1 MDFHFARRPAQH
13 KVSKFPS
20 SAARLLYP
28 DQALAANQD
37 GVLAGL
43 GFWML
48 ASPWLFQFSGSSTP
62 RWTALILG
70 ALVVLMAFENKLWP
84 SRYGQWAALMLGLLL
99 FCSPFLLNGY
109 HPPQAAANAVTIG
122 AALVGWSGW
131 SLARQHDERV
141 AAGLSS
147 RL

>member
-1 MDFHFARRPAQH
+1 MDFHFLRSSAQH
-13 KVSKFPS
+13 KL
-20 SAARLLYP
+20 SASPTVAANLLVP
-28 DQALAANQD
+28 DQELAANQD
-37 GVLAGL
+37 FVLAGL
-43 GFWML
+43 GSWIMV
-48 ASPWLFQFSGSSTP
+48 SPWLFQFSDAFTP
-62 RWTALILG
+62 RWTALIVG
-70 ALVVLMAFENKLWP
+70 VLVVLMAFENKLWP
-84 SRYGQWAALMLGLLL
+84 SRYGQWATLALGLVL
-99 FCSPFLLNGY
+99 FCSPFLLSGY

>member
-1 MDFHFARRPAQH
+1 MI
-13 KVSKFPS
+13 
-20 SAARLLYP
+20 
-28 DQALAANQD
+28 
-37 GVLAGL
+37 
-43 GFWML
+43 
-48 ASPWLFQFSGSSTP
+48 ASPWLFQFAGSFTP
-62 RWTALILG
+62 RWTALIIG

-99 FCSPFLLNGY
+99 FCSPFLLAGY

-122 AALVGWSGW
+122 AALIGWSGW

-141 AAGLSS
+141 AAGLSA

>member
-1 MDFHFARRPAQH
+1 MDFHYSRRSVQDKIKA
-13 KVSKFPS
+13 FPS
-20 SAARLLYP
+20 SKARLLYP
-28 DQALAANQD
+28 DQELAANQD
-37 GVLAGL
+37 YVLAGL
-43 GFWML
+43 GVWMV
-48 ASPWLFQFSGSSTP
+48 ASPWLFQFSDASMP
-62 RWTALILG
+62 RWTALVVG

-84 SRYGQWAALMLGLLL
+84 SRYGQWAALALGLLL
-99 FCSPFLLNGY
+99 FCSPFLLGGY

-141 AAGLSS
+141 AAGLSA

>member
-1 MDFHFARRPAQH
+1 MDFHFLRSSEQH
-13 KVSKFPS
+13 KLSASPPAPS
-20 SAARLLYP
+20 HLLVP
-28 DQALAANQD
+28 DQELAANQD
-37 GVLAGL
+37 YVLAALGL
-43 GFWML
+43 WMV
-48 ASPWLFQFSGSSTP
+48 ASPWLFRFSGSFTP
-62 RWTALILG
+62 RWTALIVG

-84 SRYGQWAALMLGLLL
+84 SRYGQWAALALGLLL
-99 FCSPFLLNGY
+99 FCSPFLLGAY

>member
-1 MDFHFARRPAQH
+1 MDFHFLRSSAQH
-13 KVSKFPS
+13 KLSASPPVPS
-20 SAARLLYP
+20 QLLVP
-28 DQALAANQD
+28 DQELAANQD
-37 GVLAGL
+37 YVLAGL
-43 GFWML
+43 GFWMVV
-48 ASPWLFQFSGSSTP
+48 SPWLFQFSNSFAP
-62 RWTALILG
+62 RWTALIVG

-84 SRYGQWAALMLGLLL
+84 SRYGQWATLALGLLL
-99 FCSPFLLNGY
+99 FCSPFLLAGY

>member
-1 MDFHFARRPAQH
+1 MDFHFLRSSAQH
-13 KVSKFPS
+13 KLSALPPVPS
-20 SAARLLYP
+20 HLLVP
-28 DQALAANQD
+28 DQELAANQD
-37 GVLAGL
+37 YVLAGL
-43 GFWML
+43 GLWMV
-48 ASPWLFQFSGSSTP
+48 ASPWLFQFSGSFTP
-62 RWTALILG
+62 RWTALIVG
-70 ALVVLMAFENKLWP
+70 IFVMLMAFENKLWP
-84 SRYGQWAALMLGLLL
+84 SRYGQWAALALGLLL
-99 FCSPFLLNGY
+99 FCSPFLLGGY

>member
-1 MDFHFARRPAQH
+1 MDFHFLRSSEQH
-13 KVSKFPS
+13 KLSASPPAPS
-20 SAARLLYP
+20 HLLVP
-28 DQALAANQD
+28 DQELAANQD
-37 GVLAGL
+37 YVLAGL
-43 GFWML
+43 GLWMV
-48 ASPWLFQFSGSSTP
+48 ASPWLFQFSGSFTP
-62 RWTALILG
+62 RWTALIVG
-70 ALVVLMAFENKLWP
+70 IFVMLMAFENKLWP
-84 SRYGQWAALMLGLLL
+84 SRYGQWAALALGLLL
-99 FCSPFLLNGY
+99 FCSPFLLGGY

>member
-1 MDFHFARRPAQH
+1 MDFHFLRSSAQH
-13 KVSKFPS
+13 KLSALPPAPS
-20 SAARLLYP
+20 HLLVP
-28 DQALAANQD
+28 DQELAANQD
-37 GVLAGL
+37 YVLAGL
-43 GFWML
+43 GLWMV
-48 ASPWLFQFSGSSTP
+48 ASPWLFQFSGSFTP
-62 RWTALILG
+62 RWTALIVG
-70 ALVVLMAFENKLWP
+70 IFVMLMAFENKLWP
-84 SRYGQWAALMLGLLL
+84 SRYGQWAALALGLLL
-99 FCSPFLLNGY
+99 FCSPFLLGAY